1 MFPQIQ
7 PLLNLREILL
17 ATRYHQNVWVQWHP
31 GMDLLIEDSTEES
44 ILSLPAKIV
53 QIIGKRPVF
62 RLHSRSNFL
71 EMGNIFGPGFSES
84 TRRYSLSLQMTR
96 RIDW

>member
-1 MFPQIQ
+1 MLAQIQ
-7 PLLNLREILL
+7 ALLNPREILL

-31 GMDLLIEDSTEES
+31 GVDLLAEDSTEES

-53 QIIGKRPVF
+53 QEIGKRPVLC
-62 RLHSRSNFL
+62 LHSRSNFL
-71 EMGNIFGPGFSES
+71 DMGNIFGRGFSAS
-84 TRRYSLSLQMTR
+84 TRRHSLSLQMTR